1 LPFRLGRVALG
12 VPLRSTCWLL
22 GAGLLAV
29 LASPAQALTGKQLF
43 RQCEA
48 LERGAVAKGDDVVL
62 PEGRD
67 AAECWAYMAAVQD
80 FAATVETEGGPSLIG
95 GCLPSKTTRLDIVRA
110 FNKYARTHRREIEA
124 RATLAIVGAIGTAFP
139 CKN

>member
-1 LPFRLGRVALG
+1 L
-12 VPLRSTCWLL
+12 S
-22 GAGLLAV
+22 AV
-29 LASPAQALTGKQLF
+29 LIAALASPAQAVTGKQLF

-95 GCLPSKTTRLDIVRA
+95 GCPSSKTTRLDIVRA
-110 FNKYARTHRREIEA
+110 FNKYARSHRRELEA
-124 RATLAIVGAIGTAFP
+124 RATLAIVGALADAFP
-139 CKN
+139 CTKG

>member
-1 LPFRLGRVALG
+1 M
-12 VPLRSTCWLL
+12 RSTCWIL
-22 GAGLLAV
+22 GAAMIAALV
-29 LASPAQALTGKQLF
+29 SPAQALTGKQLF

-48 LERGAVAKGDDVVL
+48 LERDAVAKGGDVIL

-95 GCLPSKTTRLDIVRA
+95 GGRAPATPPRRTPRAVKQNDRSHLPGI
-110 FNKYARTHRREIEA
+110 
-124 RATLAIVGAIGTAFP
+124 
-139 CKN
+139 

>member
-1 LPFRLGRVALG
+1 MGAALIAA
-12 VPLRSTCWLL
+12 LS
-22 GAGLLAV
+22 
-29 LASPAQALTGKQLF
+29 SPAQAVTGRQLF

-48 LERGAVAKGDDVVL
+48 LERGAVTKGDDVVL
-62 PEGRD
+62 PQGRD

-80 FAATVETEGGPSLIG
+80 FAATVESEGGPSLIG

-110 FNKYARTHRREIEA
+110 FNKYARAHRREIEA
-124 RATLAIVGAIGTAFP
+124 RATLAVVGAIGEAFP

>member
-1 LPFRLGRVALG
+1 MGAALIAA
-12 VPLRSTCWLL
+12 LS
-22 GAGLLAV
+22 
-29 LASPAQALTGKQLF
+29 SPAQAVTGQQLF

-48 LERGAVAKGDDVVL
+48 LERGAVTKGGDVVL
-62 PEGRD
+62 PQGRD

-80 FAATVETEGGPSLIG
+80 FAATVESEGGPSLIG

-110 FNKYARTHRREIEA
+110 FNKYARAHRREIEA
-124 RATLAIVGAIGTAFP
+124 RATLAVVGAIGEAFP